1 MAGWFDSHSH
11 VQEEYLRGGEDGGGG
26 NVPSGAWTLIVPV
39 FSASAPVLD
48 VVNSTVYV
56 TALAPGSWS
65 DSETDSP
72 LIEAAGT
79 M

>member
-1 MAGWFDSHSH
+1 MVRSVTVAVALEH
-11 VQEEYLRGGEDGGGG
+11 DGGGG

-39 FSASAPVLD
+39 FSASAPVLE

-72 LIEAAGT
+72 LIEADGI